1 MKTILIKIFAPLLLL
16 TPFAIYGCS
25 PPDRQSQIGVPN
37 RIAWFATLASGLA
50 EAERSGRPILFTSA
64 APQCEGVSGMW

>member
-1 MKTILIKIFAPLLLL
+1 MKTFILKILAPTLLVLPL
-16 TPFAIYGCS
+16 AFWGCS
-25 PPDRQSQIGVPN
+25 RPNRQPEIGIPN

-50 EAERSGRPILFTSA
+50 EAERSGRPILLTSA